1 MGRRNI
7 SLKPLFLAG
16 FFIIGI
22 VFGGLVAWSVFAP
35 FEGAVLASGTI
46 AVEGN
51 RKAVQHLEGG
61 IVAEINVREG
71 DYVEAGEVILRLDG
85 TATRAQLAAL
95 EARLSELAAREAR
108 LIAEQEGS
116 RELRIRPEL
125 ADLAERPAVQASLTG
140 QASLRLARSE
150 SRASQ
155 ARILRQRI
163 AQLEARINGSMNEI
177 DAKRSELILVER
189 EAESLQ
195 GLRRDGLVTE
205 TRMLELERAQ
215 FRLRG
220 ELEALNSQIAT
231 TRVQVGE
238 TELELQRLEAGF
250 LEEVVTELRDVKAEI
265 AELSEQRIA
274 AIDRLKRLDIVAPTD
289 GYAIGVRAH
298 TVGGV
303 ITPSDPVLFVV
314 PRDDRLVAKIRINP
328 ADIDKVSVGQDARLI
343 FSAFAQKESPEVD
356 GAIVTVSADAI
367 TDEASGLQYYEAI
380 VEWPREAPGAQ
391 RFELMPGMPVDA
403 MVKTESRNVLSYL
416 IKPFQDAMSKTFRE

>member
-16 FFIIGI
+16 FFIIGV
-22 VFGGLVAWSVFAP
+22 VFGGLVAWSIFAP

-71 DYVEAGEVILRLDG
+71 DYVEAGQVILRLDG

-108 LIAEQEGS
+108 LIAEQDGS

-125 ADLAERPAVQASLTG
+125 ADLAERPSVQSSLTG

-150 SRASQ
+150 SRSSQ

-250 LEEVVTELRDVKAEI
+250 LEEVVMELRDVKAEI

-274 AIDRLKRLDIVAPTD
+274 AIDRLKRLDIVAPTA

-298 TVGGV
+298 TEGGV

-328 ADIDKVSVGQDARLI
+328 ADIDKVSVGQDARLV
-343 FSAFAQKESPEVD
+343 FSAFAQKESPEVN

-380 VEWPREAPGAQ
+380 VEWPLEAPEAQ

-416 IKPFQDAMSKTFRE
+416 IKPFQDAMGRTFRE

>member
-7 SLKPLFLAG
+7 SLKPLFVSG
-16 FFIIGI
+16 FFIIGA

-61 IVAEINVREG
+61 IVSEINVREG
-71 DYVEAGEVILRLDG
+71 DYVEAGQVILRLDG

-95 EARLSELAAREAR
+95 EARLSELASREAR
-108 LIAEQEGS
+108 LLAEQNGS
-116 RELRIRPEL
+116 RTMTIRPEL
-125 ADLAERPAVQASLTG
+125 ADLAERPSVQSSLEG
-140 QASLRLARSE
+140 QASLRRARTE

-155 ARILRQRI
+155 ARIMRQRMS
-163 AQLEARINGSMNEI
+163 QLQTRIDGSQNEI
-177 DAKRSELILVER
+177 AAKRSELSLVEQ
-189 EAESLQ
+189 EAQSLA
-195 GLRRDGLVTE
+195 GLRADGLVTE

-220 ELEALNSQIAT
+220 ELEALNSAIAT
-231 TRVQVGE
+231 TRVQIGE

-250 LEEVVTELRDVKAEI
+250 LEEVVMELRDVKAEI
-265 AELSEQRIA
+265 AELYEQRIA
-274 AIDRLKRLDIVAPTD
+274 SIDRLKRLDIVAPTE

-298 TVGGV
+298 TEGGV
-303 ITPSDPVLFVV
+303 ITPSEPVLFVV

-328 ADIDKVSVGQDARLI
+328 ADIDKITVGQDARLI
-343 FSAFAQKESPEVD
+343 FSAFAQTESPEVN

-367 TDEASGLQYYEAI
+367 TDDASGLQFYEAI
-380 VEWPREAPGAQ
+380 VEWPREAPEAA
-391 RFELMPGMPVDA
+391 RFDLLPGMPVEA

-416 IKPFQDAMSKTFRE
+416 VKPFQDAMSRTFRE

>member
-1 MGRRNI
+1 MSRRNI
-7 SLKPLFLAG
+7 SVRPLFLGG
-16 FFIIGI
+16 FFIIGL
-22 VFGGLVAWSVFAP
+22 VFGGLIAWSVLAP

-71 DYVEAGEVILRLDG
+71 DYVEAGQVILRLDG

-95 EARLSELAAREAR
+95 ESRLGELAAREAR
-108 LIAEQEGS
+108 LMAEQEGS
-116 RELRIRPEL
+116 RDLQIRPEL
-125 ADLAERPAVQASLTG
+125 ADLAERPSVQSSLAG
-140 QASLRLARSE
+140 QASLLRARAE

-155 ARILRQRI
+155 ARIMRQRMS
-163 AQLEARINGSMNEI
+163 QLQTRIEGSMNEI
-177 DAKRSELILVER
+177 DAKRSELSLVER
-189 EAESLQ
+189 EAQSLQ
-195 GLRRDGLVTE
+195 GLRDDGLVTE

-231 TRVQVGE
+231 TRVQIGE
-238 TELELQRLEAGF
+238 TELELRRLEAGF

-265 AELSEQRIA
+265 AELAEQRVA
-274 AIDRLKRLDIVAPTD
+274 AIDRLKRLDIIAPTD

-303 ITPSDPVLFVV
+303 ISPSDPVLFVV
-314 PRDDRLVAKIRINP
+314 PGDDRLVAKIRISP
-328 ADIDKVSVGQDARLI
+328 TDIDKVNVGQDARLI
-343 FSAFAQKESPEVD
+343 FSAFNQRESPEVN
-356 GAIVTVSADAI
+356 GAVITVSADAI
-367 TDEASGLQYYEAI
+367 TDEATGMQFYEAI
-380 VEWPREAPGAQ
+380 VEWPRDTSEAA
-391 RFELMPGMPVDA
+391 RFELLPGMPVDA

-416 IKPFQDAMSKTFRE
+416 IKPFQDAMNRTFRE

>member
-1 MGRRNI
+1 MSRRNI
-7 SLKPLFLAG
+7 SLKPLFLGG
-16 FFIIGI
+16 FFVIGV
-22 VFGGLVAWSVFAP
+22 VFGGLVAWSVLAP
-35 FEGAVLASGTI
+35 FEGAVLASGSI

-108 LIAEQEGS
+108 LLAEQDGS
-116 RELRIRPEL
+116 RELAIRPEL
-125 ADLAERPAVQASLTG
+125 ADLAERPSVQSSLAG

-155 ARILRQRI
+155 ARIMRQRVS
-163 AQLEARINGSMNEI
+163 QLQTRIEGSLNEI
-177 DAKRSELILVER
+177 SAKQSELTLVER
-189 EAESLQ
+189 EAQSLE
-195 GLRRDGLVTE
+195 GLRESGLVTE

-220 ELEALNSQIAT
+220 ELEALNSGIAT
-231 TRVQVGE
+231 TRVQIGE
-238 TELELQRLEAGF
+238 AELELKRLQADF
-250 LEEVVTELRDVKAEI
+250 LEEVVQELRDVKAEI

-274 AIDRLKRLDIVAPTD
+274 AIDRLKRLDIVAPTE

-298 TVGGV
+298 TEGGV
-303 ITPSDPVLFVV
+303 ITPSEPVLFVV

-328 ADIDKVSVGQDARLI
+328 ADIDKVSVGQDARLV
-343 FSAFAQKESPEVD
+343 FSAFAQKESPEVN

-367 TDEASGLQYYEAI
+367 TDEATGMQFYEAI
-380 VEWPREAPGAQ
+380 VEWPLEAPEAA
-391 RFELMPGMPVDA
+391 RFDLLPGMPVDA
-403 MVKTESRNVLSYL
+403 MVRTESRNVLSYL
-416 IKPFQDAMSKTFRE
+416 IKPFQDAMAKTFRE